1 MPDEYETARIIPV
14 LLVQST
20 GAGEHREHIAKMLR
34 LPKPQSHIVVD
45 INRGT
50 RLYVDDVELADAA
63 MGYLA
68 IAYVSEARTAP
79 IDGIDIKRG

>member
-1 MPDEYETARIIPV
+1 MSDEYKVARVIPV

-20 GAGEHREHIAKMLR
+20 GAGEHREHIVKMFR